1 MINTEITNSKK
12 YIENNK
18 SIGLN
23 KNSRNNLNTINSSEY
38 NIRTEIHTIN
48 SKLLVINYLFHN

>member
-1 MINTEITNSKK
+1 MINTEIKNSKK

-18 SIGLN
+18 SIGVN

-48 SKLLVINYLFHN
+48 SKLLVIKL